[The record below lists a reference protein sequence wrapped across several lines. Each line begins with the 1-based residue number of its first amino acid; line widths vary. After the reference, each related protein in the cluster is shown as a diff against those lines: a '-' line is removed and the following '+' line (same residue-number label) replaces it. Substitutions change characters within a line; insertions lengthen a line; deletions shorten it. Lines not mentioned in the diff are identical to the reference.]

1 MIDKRSNFKLWAHTL
16 PKLRLLYALTG
27 ESMVS
32 IVDRLITK
40 ELERIQQEQANG
52 NSQGIQVQNLPNESP
67 TI

>member
-32 IVDRLITK
+32 IVDRLVTQ
-40 ELERIQQEQANG
+40 ELDRIQKVQTSG
-52 NSQGIQVQNLPNESP
+52 NPESVQIQNLPNE
-67 TI
+67 